1 MIKKIGNPEILFEI
15 VDNSAETRY
24 LYIRISING
33 KIVGTLESPT
43 YLPSFLSSLKSI
55 LSDDYYFNGD
65 VNNSNYKSFFI
76 VNGHIT
82 NNYRI
87 TLEETFDDYEKRV
100 IRNNNFIFFYFNNY
114 EDGFFEY
121 DVILNN
127 VFEVITIENYRLALS
142 ELCDYI
148 ELKNKV

>member
-1 MIKKIGNPEILFEI
+1 MKKIGNPEILFEI

-65 VNNSNYKSFFI
+65 VNNCNYESFFI